1 MEHSYEFINSSYRP
15 PANSAYR
22 SRSNTLLNA
31 SPLTMQPL
39 NSDIKVYTSN
49 DKNNNKQSSFGS
61 PNKSTKIK
69 RNQQGSISEFDLA
82 KLVKKLDYDYVPPS
96 HTNKTLNK
104 KNNNYEMKLIK
115 MQHMQHN
122 VDLVNFTYINKV
134 KNIKNYK
141 VLFFFIYLLLNTTLN

>member
-1 MEHSYEFINSSYRP
+1 LRPQKWNAEYSFELINHTKYSIPTSSGSSSSSSRIKYSQSVTNIN
-15 PANSAYR
+15 AQKAMISNQKNLAVNSIK
-22 SRSNTLLNA
+22 
-31 SPLTMQPL
+31 
-39 NSDIKVYTSN
+39 NSVTIDN
-49 DKNNNKQSSFGS
+49 DFS
-61 PNKSTKIK
+61 KI
-69 RNQQGSISEFDLA
+69 A
-82 KLVKKLDYDYVPPS
+82 KKLDYDYVPPS

>member
-1 MEHSYEFINSSYRP
+1 MRPQKWNADYSFELINHTKYSIPTSSGSSSSRIKYSQSVTNIN
-15 PANSAYR
+15 AQKAMISNQKNLAVNSIK
-22 SRSNTLLNA
+22 
-31 SPLTMQPL
+31 
-39 NSDIKVYTSN
+39 NSVTIDN
-49 DKNNNKQSSFGS
+49 DFS
-61 PNKSTKIK
+61 KI
-69 RNQQGSISEFDLA
+69 A
-82 KLVKKLDYDYVPPS
+82 KKLDYDYVPPS

>member
-1 MEHSYEFINSSYRP
+1 M
-15 PANSAYR
+15 
-22 SRSNTLLNA
+22 
-31 SPLTMQPL
+31 
-39 NSDIKVYTSN
+39 
-49 DKNNNKQSSFGS
+49 
-61 PNKSTKIK
+61 
-69 RNQQGSISEFDLA
+69 
-82 KLVKKLDYDYVPPS
+82 PPS

>member
-82 KLVKKLDYDYVPPS
+82 KLVKKLDYDY
-96 HTNKTLNK
+96 TNVT
-104 KNNNYEMKLIK
+104 KLKRAGDELGLELK
-115 MQHMQHN
+115 MRAIEHMCHN
-122 VDLVNFTYINKV
+122 TDLVAHAYINKV
-134 KNIKNYK
+134 VI
-141 VLFFFIYLLLNTTLN
+141 LIYLN